1 MNSIHLMVIIKIVIN
16 KKWNLIEMIE
26 IYEVVKL
33 KRNARKNNKNIFIK
47 FVLLINT

>member
-33 KRNARKNNKNIFIK
+33 KTNAIKNNKNIFIK
-47 FVLLINT
+47 FVLLNNT